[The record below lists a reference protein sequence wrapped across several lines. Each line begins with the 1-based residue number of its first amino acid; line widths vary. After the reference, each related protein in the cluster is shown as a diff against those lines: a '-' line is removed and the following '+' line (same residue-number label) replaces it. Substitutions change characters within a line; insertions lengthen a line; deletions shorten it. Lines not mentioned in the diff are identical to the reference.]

1 MSRGDTDN
9 KGAKSKLTK
18 GNNDVTRES
27 SLSSNVK
34 RNKEMQ
40 KSYEYNISICVLL
53 LGYQNK
59 V

>member
-1 MSRGDTDN
+1 MSRGEPDN
-9 KGAKSKLTK
+9 KDAKSKLTK

-40 KSYEYNISICVLL
+40 KSYEYNISILL